1 MSKTKDELKE
11 LTSALG
17 TSEGIAL
24 KIDALKSLSAQ
35 LSTISELYKSGRK
48 EEAQALKK
56 KILSDKVMTELKA
69 DEAITRSNNPKAF
82 NAKNAKNIIKYFVQ
96 QVNNDEPIN
105 KDTLNYLADGF
116 AKYLRVGENL
126 ESYLG
131 LTSKAGG
138 QSRDPFIV
146 PEHVELMVFKIIDDG
161 FSLSDAAKFVATKKE
176 GEGLHEST
184 LEKNFHKWKGYALLG
199 YKCHKEVS
207 SGSPLKL
214 SQSKQEAINKYWSSL
229 INKK

>member
-11 LTSALG
+11 LT
-17 TSEGIAL
+17 L
-24 KIDALKSLSAQ
+24 KIDELKNLSAQ
-35 LSTISELYKSGRK
+35 LTTISELYKSGRK
-48 EEAQALKK
+48 EEAQALTK
-56 KILSDKVMTELKA
+56 KITSDKIMTKLKA
-69 DEAITRSNNPKAF
+69 HEAITRSKNPKAF
-82 NAKNAKNIIKYFVQ
+82 NAKYAKNIVKYFVQ

-105 KDTLNYLADGF
+105 KDTLKYLADGF
-116 AKYLRVGENL
+116 AKYLRVGDNL

-138 QSRDPFIV
+138 QSRDPYIA

-184 LEKNFHKWKGYALLG
+184 LEKNFHKWKDIALLG
-199 YKCHKEVS
+199 YQCHKEVT

-214 SQSKQEAINKYWSSL
+214 SQRKQEAINKYWSSL